1 MENDYEVSLDVRVN
15 KKLSDLEM
23 DLLRDAIMSALD
35 EAKDKLPFDADVMT
49 SSTRPA

>member
-1 MENDYEVSLDVRVN
+1 MENDYEVSLEVRVS

-35 EAKDKLPFDADVMT
+35 KADPKLPFDADVMT
-49 SSTRPA
+49 SFTRPT